1 MAEPLFPPVDEAAP
15 PRRRPALGYA
25 MVATAATLWA
35 LNGVVSKVILTTDL
49 SSLRLSEVR
58 STGAL
63 VGLAVA
69 LAIVRPETLRIRR
82 DELLRLVVFGVCGL
96 ALVQWFYFF
105 AIHRLPIAVS
115 LIIQYTA
122 PVLVALWA
130 RFVGRESVRGRIWV
144 ALALA
149 LAGLTLVVEL
159 WSGLELDALG
169 ALAAV
174 GAAFAFALYILMAEH
189 GVGRRDPVSLV
200 CLGFLFAS
208 LFWAIVQPWWSF
220 PGGIVGDSISLGG
233 NLADTHLPVWSLM
246 GWMIVFG
253 TIVPFGLLVGA
264 LRHVPATRGA
274 LVAMLE
280 PVAATV
286 VAWAWLD
293 EALDALQLVGGAIV
307 LAAILLAQTAR

>member
-1 MAEPLFPPVDEAAP
+1 
-15 PRRRPALGYA
+15 

-35 LNGVVSKVILTTDL
+35 VNGVVSKVILTTDL
-49 SSLRLSEVR
+49 SSPRLAEVR

-63 VGLAVA
+63 LGLVLV
-69 LAIVRPETLRIRR
+69 LAIVNPGSLKIHRHEV
-82 DELLRLVVFGVCGL
+82 LRLAIFGVFGL
-96 ALVQWFYFF
+96 ALVQWFYFA

-130 RFVGRESVRGRIWV
+130 RYVGHETVRGRIWV

-149 LAGLTLVVEL
+149 LSGLTLVLEL
-159 WSGLELDALG
+159 WSGFELDGLG
-169 ALAAV
+169 ALAAI
-174 GAAFAFALYILMAEH
+174 GAAFSFALYILMAEH
-189 GVGRRDPVSLV
+189 GVDRRDPVSLV

-208 LFWAIVQPWWSF
+208 IFWAIVQPWWSF
-220 PGGIVGDSISLGG
+220 PWSIIDDSVSLGG
-233 NLADTHLPVWSLM
+233 NLADTHLPVWVLM
-246 GWMIVFG
+246 IWMIVLG

-264 LRHVPATRGA
+264 LRHVPATRAGII
-274 LVAMLE
+274 AMLE

-293 EALDALQLVGGAIV
+293 EALSGIQLAGGTIV
-307 LAAILLAQTAR
+307 LAAIILAQTSR

>member
-1 MAEPLFPPVDEAAP
+1 VAEPLFPHDDERAGP
-15 PRRRPALGYA
+15 HPRPALGYA

-35 LNGVVSKVILTTDL
+35 LNGVVSKVILTTNL
-49 SSLRLSEVR
+49 SSPRLSEVR

-63 VGLAVA
+63 LGLALA
-69 LAIVRPETLRIRR
+69 LLIVRPAALRIRR
-82 DELLRLVVFGVCGL
+82 DELLRLIIFGVCGL
-96 ALVQWFYFF
+96 AFVQWFYFF

-130 RFVGRESVRGRIWV
+130 RYVGHERVRSRIWV

-149 LAGLTLVVEL
+149 LAGLTLVVQL
-159 WSGLELDALG
+159 WSGFELDTLG

-174 GAAFAFALYILMAEH
+174 AAAFAFALYILMAEH

-200 CLGFLFAS
+200 CLGFLFAAI
-208 LFWAIVQPWWSF
+208 FWAIVQPWWSF
-220 PGGIVGDSISLGG
+220 PDGIVGDSISLGG

-246 GWMIVFG
+246 AWMIVLG
-253 TIVPFGLLVGA
+253 TIAPFGLLVAA
-264 LRHVPATRGA
+264 LRHVPATGA
-274 LVAMLE
+274 GIVAMLE
-280 PVAATV
+280 PVAAAI

-293 EALDALQLVGGAIV
+293 ESLDALQLLGGAVV
-307 LAAILLAQTAR
+307 LGAIILAQTAR

>member
-1 MAEPLFPPVDEAAP
+1 
-15 PRRRPALGYA
+15 

-63 VGLAVA
+63 LGLALA
-69 LAIVRPETLRIRR
+69 LLIVRPEALQIRR
-82 DELLRLVVFGVCGL
+82 EELLRLVVFGVCGL

-130 RFVGRESVRGRIWV
+130 RFVGHERVRRRIWV

-149 LAGLTLVVEL
+149 LVGLTVVVEL
-159 WSGLELDALG
+159 WRGFELDALG

-200 CLGFLFAS
+200 CLGFLFAAI
-208 LFWAIVQPWWSF
+208 FWAIVQPWWSF
-220 PGGIVGDSISLGG
+220 PHGIVGDSISLGG
-233 NLADTHLPVWSLM
+233 NLADNHLPVWSLM

-253 TIVPFGLLVGA
+253 TIVPFGLLVAA
-264 LRHVPATRGA
+264 LRHVPATGA
-274 LVAMLE
+274 GIVAMLE
-280 PVAATV
+280 PVAAAI

-293 EALDALQLVGGAIV
+293 ESLDTLQLFGGAVV
-307 LAAILLAQTAR
+307 LAAIVLAQTAR